1 MALPKHYRI
10 DYLLNGAFK
19 TFYIRTEHMDAA
31 NAWHFASV
39 DAGLARIPKYR
50 TEKVPKVSKPSAE
63 QYGIS
68 NVEWAQA

>member
-10 DYLLNGAFK
+10 DYLLNGSFK
-19 TFYIRTEHMDAA
+19 SFYIRTEHMDSVE
-31 NAWHFASV
+31 AWHFASV

-50 TEKVPKVSKPSAE
+50 LEKVPRVSKPYAE
-63 QYGIS
+63 HFGVT

>member
-1 MALPKHYRI
+1 MALPKHFRI

-19 TFYIRTEHMDAA
+19 TFYIRAEHMDGA
-31 NAWHFASV
+31 NAWHHASV

-50 TEKVPKVSKPSAE
+50 TERVPRVTQPSAE

-68 NVEWAQA
+68 DVEWAQA